1 MALPPSAAW
10 KLVLAVALCA
20 GIVLSAYAH
29 APKRTVARADLRR
42 LVISAL
48 AVYAVGG
55 AASLTH
61 HPDLAA
67 VLYATGIA
75 ACALAAWLSRGTD
88 SEDPPSSGE
97 QPVDEQP
104 PPAPDG
110 LPGFDWAA
118 FEREFREYARRE
130 PAGRPD

>member
-55 AASLTH
+55 VASLTH

-67 VLYATGIA
+67 VLYATGISV
-75 ACALAAWLSRGTD
+75 CALAAWLSRGTD
-88 SEDPPSSGE
+88 SEDPPSGGE
-97 QPVDEQP
+97 QPGDEQP
-104 PPAPDG
+104 PPEPDG
-110 LPGFDWAA
+110 LPWFDWAA
-118 FEREFREYARRE
+118 FEREFREYSERE
-130 PAGRPD
+130 PAGR